1 MGSVDSIRVGQF
13 PYKEAR
19 AWWLMPTET
28 RQQLTRPWILPAACN
43 PSLAL
48 TSHFPEETVLDCRA
62 GTSFILPTQVK
73 WKYDSMDVAHALNPM
88 QQTQTAARK
97 SLPTQPRRMR
107 GKPGISFWN
116 EVTEGKDAVMANEWF
131 VS

>member
-1 MGSVDSIRVGQF
+1 MVADADGNSSAIDQ
-13 PYKEAR
+13 
-19 AWWLMPTET
+19 T
-28 RQQLTRPWILPAACN
+28 RD
-43 PSLAL
+43 L
-48 TSHFPEETVLDCRA
+48 TSSLQPLTCSHFSLSRRDRSRLPRGDV
-62 GTSFILPTQVK
+62 FILPTQVK

-116 EVTEGKDAVMANEWF
+116 EVTEGKDAVMANGWF